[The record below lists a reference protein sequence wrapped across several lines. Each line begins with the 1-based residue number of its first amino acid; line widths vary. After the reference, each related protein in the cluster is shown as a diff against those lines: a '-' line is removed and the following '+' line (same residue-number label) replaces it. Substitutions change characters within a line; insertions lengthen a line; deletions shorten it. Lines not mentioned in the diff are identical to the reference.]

1 MDLST
6 RRMLRDTRN
15 QSNDNDNSNTD
26 CDSSSDLSINSSG
39 SETSAATARNGK
51 TLSSSYSNTLFSDHP
66 QGTTN
71 QCKEDHDVEKLLK
84 KCLTLEDGLITKKQ
98 ATQINDKVDLMYNKI
113 LQLTSKNKELRKMQR
128 KSQKMNEKLKNQEH
142 VMEDLIRTVQESK
155 G

>member
-1 MDLST
+1 
-6 RRMLRDTRN
+6 MLRDTRN

-51 TLSSSYSNTLFSDHP
+51 TLSSSNTLFSDHP